1 METEM
6 KELIKLLPEGY
17 EKACFE
23 TKAITRKRTIA
34 DPKDLLVL
42 LLYYLYENHSL
53 VDTSQFAFMCGIG
66 NISDVAFMKRFLK
79 CHDWIRWMIEHML
92 PAEIIHYQ
100 KPKELEPYRLLAV
113 DASSITK
120 KGAVQYSWHLHY
132 AVDIFTL
139 SCNQFLRTDQS
150 VGESMENF
158 DIEKGDLV
166 LGDRAYGSI
175 KSIRH
180 CLEHGGDFILRIRN
194 KAFQMYD
201 ENRNKIILSD
211 WLKTVS
217 SRAVDKKVYVKT
229 AQKEWIPL
237 RICAVRKSEEQIK
250 KEEKRMK
257 RQQQKSQKELS
268 AETKFTRQYFF
279 VITSLPESICA
290 EKVLEFYR
298 LRWQVELV
306 FKRLKSILGLG
317 SLPVKTEEAA
327 ETWID
332 GKMMV
337 ALLIEKYL
345 GDIDF
350 SPSGRTAEKQESV
363 EGDETGVPAFSGH
376 DISR

>member
-1 METEM
+1 MKTEM

-34 DPKDLLVL
+34 DPKDLFVL

-257 RQQQKSQKELS
+257 RNGLFRMNLVLVF
-268 AETKFTRQYFF
+268 AL
-279 VITSLPESICA
+279 IAGLLLPVQNVNAASKK
-290 EKVLEFYR
+290 KVLVVYFSATGNTEDAAKDIRKATGGKLY
-298 LRWQVELV
+298 EI
-306 FKRLKSILGLG
+306 KAAD
-317 SLPVKTEEAA
+317 PYTEEDDAY
-327 ETWID
+327 TRCSTSW
-332 GKMMV
+332 
-337 ALLIEKYL
+337 
-345 GDIDF
+345 
-350 SPSGRTAEKQESV
+350 
-363 EGDETGVPAFSGH
+363 
-376 DISR
+376 